1 MNEDLNFL
9 KIKLPNE
16 IIDII
21 DSYLFDVNEWS
32 DFEDDLWP
40 YY

>member
-1 MNEDLNFL
+1 MNEDLDFL

-16 IIDII
+16 IIGII
-21 DSYLFDVNEWS
+21 DSYLYEPNQWS